1 MSASDMPDNAGKATR
16 PATPAQ
22 EARRAAREL
31 AVQGLYQWQM
41 TGKSISAV
49 EAEFRAQVAD
59 EELEDHENWHK
70 VMQIADQ
77 ALFHELLSNTAGQR
91 ADVDRAIAP
100 LLDRRL
106 EDLDRIEL
114 AILRL
119 GAYELAHRPEV
130 PYRVV
135 INEGVELAKIFG
147 ATDGHKYVNGILDKL
162 ASRLRGAEVAAR
174 RR

>member
-1 MSASDMPDNAGKATR
+1 MSVSSRQP
-16 PATPAQ
+16 TPAQ

-41 TGKSISAV
+41 TGKSITAV
-49 EAEFRAQVAD
+49 EAEFRAQIAD
-59 EELEDHENWHK
+59 EDLEDHENWHK

-77 ALFHELLSNTAGQR
+77 ALFHDLLNNTARYQ
-91 ADVDRAIAP
+91 AELDRTIAP

-119 GAYELAHRPEV
+119 GAYELSHRPEV
-130 PYRVV
+130 PYRVA

>member
-1 MSASDMPDNAGKATR
+1 MSGEHPRAPSA
-16 PATPAQ
+16 AQ
-22 EARRAAREL
+22 QARRAAREL

-41 TGKSISAV
+41 TGKSIAAV
-49 EAEFRAQVAD
+49 EAEFRSQVAD
-59 EELEDHENWHK
+59 DDLEDHENWLR
-70 VMQIADQ
+70 VMEIADL
-77 ALFHELLSNTAGQR
+77 ALFHELLHNVVRFKAELDAS
-91 ADVDRAIAP
+91 ISP

-106 EDLDRIEL
+106 EDLDPIEL

-119 GAYELAHRPEV
+119 GTYELSRRLEV

-135 INEGVELAKIFG
+135 INEGVELAKSFG

-162 ASRLRGAEVAAR
+162 AGRLRGAEVAAR

>member
-1 MSASDMPDNAGKATR
+1 MNAERPRAPSKA
-16 PATPAQ
+16 Q
-22 EARRAAREL
+22 QSRRAAREL

-49 EAEFRAQVAD
+49 EAEFRSQLAD
-59 EELEDHENWHK
+59 DDLEDHENWHK
-70 VMQIADQ
+70 VMEFADL
-77 ALFHELLSNTAGQR
+77 ALFHELLHNVANQR
-91 ADVDRAIAP
+91 RELDAAIAP

-106 EDLDRIEL
+106 EDLDPIEL

-119 GAYELAHRPEV
+119 GAYELSRRPEV
-130 PYRVV
+130 PYRAV
-135 INEGVELAKIFG
+135 INEGVELAKSFG

-162 ASRLRGAEVAAR
+162 AGRLRSAEVTAR

>member
-1 MSASDMPDNAGKATR
+1 MSTPSRQP
-16 PATPAQ
+16 TPAQ
-22 EARRAAREL
+22 ESRRAAREL

-41 TGKSISAV
+41 TGKSITSV
-49 EAEFRAQVAD
+49 EAEFRAQTGD
-59 EELEDHENWHK
+59 DDLEDHENWHK

-77 ALFHELLSNTAGQR
+77 ALFHDLLHNTANHR
-91 ADVDRAIAP
+91 AELDGAIAP

-119 GAYELAHRPEV
+119 GTYELSHRPEV
-130 PYRVV
+130 PYRAV